1 MLHRV
6 SRREFSALGMA
17 IASVWLSPSVSQAAS
32 SPQKVTIALAAKSS
46 LYHLPLV
53 LADQL
58 GMFKNENLHIDWLEC
73 ESGQHAVQM
82 AVSGQADVISGAFE
96 HALDLQA
103 RGLNYRAFVVQGRAP
118 QMSLGLAIR
127 KANGMKSLADLKSV
141 RLGISSLGSA
151 THWLAQHWMIKA
163 NLSAENFQFVE
174 LGANTSNVME
184 AFKTGSIDALCFVDP
199 IMHYLEQKNEV
210 RLLADSRTLLSA
222 QRMFGG
228 PMLSACLIGKA
239 EFLQKRANVG
249 LALTKGV
256 VRALQWLKTAG
267 PSDILKVVPSA
278 NWMGDRAIYLGALEK
293 VRDSYSLDGV
303 FAADAMQNTWRVRAS
318 RVTTDRAN
326 WTTLSQSFTNEFTL
340 MAKRKF
346 SA

>member
-73 ESGQHAVQM
+73 ESGQQAVQM

-174 LGANTSNVME
+174 LGASTSNVME
-184 AFKTGSIDALCFVDP
+184 AVKTGSIDALCFVDP

-303 FAADAMQNTWRVRAS
+303 FAADALQNTWRVRAS

-340 MAKRKF
+340 IAKRKF

>member
-73 ESGQHAVQM
+73 DSGQQAVQM

-174 LGANTSNVME
+174 LGASTSNVME
-184 AFKTGSIDALCFVDP
+184 AVKTGSIDALCFVDP

-278 NWMGDRAIYLGALEK
+278 NWMGDRAIYLGAFER

-303 FAADAMQNTWRVRAS
+303 FAADALQNTWRVRAS

-340 MAKRKF
+340 IAKRKF

>member
-73 ESGQHAVQM
+73 ESGQQAVQM

-174 LGANTSNVME
+174 LGASTSNVME
-184 AFKTGSIDALCFVDP
+184 AVKTGSIDALCFVDP

-303 FAADAMQNTWRVRAS
+303 FAADALQNTWRVRAS

>member
-1 MLHRV
+1 VLHRV

-73 ESGQHAVQM
+73 ESGQQAVQM

-174 LGANTSNVME
+174 LGASTSNVME
-184 AFKTGSIDALCFVDP
+184 AVKTGSIDALCFVDP

-303 FAADAMQNTWRVRAS
+303 FAADALQNTWRVRAS

>member
-73 ESGQHAVQM
+73 ESGQQAVQM

-303 FAADAMQNTWRVRAS
+303 FAADALQNTWRVRAS

>member
-1 MLHRV
+1 VLHRV

-73 ESGQHAVQM
+73 DSGQQAVQM

-174 LGANTSNVME
+174 LGASTSNVME
-184 AFKTGSIDALCFVDP
+184 AVKTGSIDALCFVDP

-278 NWMGDRAIYLGALEK
+278 NWMGDRAIYLGAFER

-303 FAADAMQNTWRVRAS
+303 FAADALQNTWRVRAS

-340 MAKRKF
+340 IAKRKF

>member
-73 ESGQHAVQM
+73 ESGQQAVQM

-174 LGANTSNVME
+174 LGASTSSVME
-184 AFKTGSIDALCFVDP
+184 AVKTGSIDALCFVDP

-278 NWMGDRAIYLGALEK
+278 NWMGDRAIYLGALER

-303 FAADAMQNTWRVRAS
+303 FAADALQNTWRVRAS

-340 MAKRKF
+340 IAKRKF

>member
-1 MLHRV
+1 V

-73 ESGQHAVQM
+73 ESGQQAVQM

-174 LGANTSNVME
+174 LGASTSNVME
-184 AFKTGSIDALCFVDP
+184 AVKTGSIDALCFVDP

-267 PSDILKVVPSA
+267 PSDILKAIGPFIWAHWKGCATATV
-278 NWMGDRAIYLGALEK
+278 WMVCLQPMPCKIRGELEPA
-293 VRDSYSLDGV
+293 G
-303 FAADAMQNTWRVRAS
+303 
-318 RVTTDRAN
+318 
-326 WTTLSQSFTNEFTL
+326 
-340 MAKRKF
+340 
-346 SA
+346 

>member
-1 MLHRV
+1 
-6 SRREFSALGMA
+6 
-17 IASVWLSPSVSQAAS
+17 
-32 SPQKVTIALAAKSS
+32 
-46 LYHLPLV
+46 
-53 LADQL
+53 
-58 GMFKNENLHIDWLEC
+58 
-73 ESGQHAVQM
+73 
-82 AVSGQADVISGAFE
+82 
-96 HALDLQA
+96 
-103 RGLNYRAFVVQGRAP
+103 
-118 QMSLGLAIR
+118 
-127 KANGMKSLADLKSV
+127 
-141 RLGISSLGSA
+141 
-151 THWLAQHWMIKA
+151 
-163 NLSAENFQFVE
+163 
-174 LGANTSNVME
+174 
-184 AFKTGSIDALCFVDP
+184 
-199 IMHYLEQKNEV
+199 MHYLEQKNEV

-278 NWMGDRAIYLGALEK
+278 NWMGDRAIYLGALER

-303 FAADAMQNTWRVRAS
+303 FAADALQNTWRVRAS

-340 MAKRKF
+340 IAKRKF

>member
-73 ESGQHAVQM
+73 DSGQQAVQM

-174 LGANTSNVME
+174 LGASTSNVME
-184 AFKTGSIDALCFVDP
+184 AVKTGSIDALCFVDP

-303 FAADAMQNTWRVRAS
+303 FAADALQNTWRVRAS

-340 MAKRKF
+340 IAKRKF